1 MASTPSS
8 IGNVEQIGVG
18 DALNTWGFSLNA
30 CIDRLTEMGVGVTS
44 ISLTGNKTLT
54 TTNYVANESRWGGL
68 RFTDGGLSSAPTVTF
83 PAETRS
89 WLVINTGSTYA
100 VNCLAAGSGVSAVSV
115 AAGKWAI
122 IDCDGTDMFIR
133 DLSNMGGD
141 LALSSI
147 ADIASARVIGNM
159 SGSTAAPSLI
169 TVYDEDNLASNSATG
184 LATQQSIKA
193 YVDTIASTGDL
204 ATVAGIAS
212 EITTVADIEDG
223 TVATNAVTDVAG
235 IASNV
240 TTVAGISGN
249 VTTVA
254 GISANVTTVA
264 GISANVTTVAGDSA
278 DIQALGPISANIT
291 TVAGISSD
299 VTTVAADATDIGT
312 VSTNIA
318 NVNTAATNIA
328 NVNTVAGISGNIT
341 TVAGISAD
349 VTTVATNVADVSNFA
364 DKYQISASDPTTRA
378 DASALQE
385 GDLYYNTTTDQFN
398 VYDGSAWQQAVFST
412 ANSVF
417 GPGSSTVGNVP
428 RYDNTSGT
436 SVDAGLAVGTSA
448 NNLVQ
453 LDGSARLPAVD
464 GSQLTNLPSSA
475 GVDLLTETVVSTG
488 VASVEFTGLDTSTYQ
503 TFVLEVTAA
512 SHADGSNQSFLVQLS
527 PDSGST
533 WRTTAYSGNASRF
546 TGSFSTITNTTG
558 AIQNQT
564 AIGAGDE
571 IYFVVSL
578 LGMSSAS
585 ELTAIQGQSSHY
597 RGTAWEA
604 AVTSGSYTTAEAH
617 DSVRVITTS
626 GNIDAGIFRIYG
638 LK

>member
-1 MASTPSS
+1 MASTPST
-8 IGNVEQIGVG
+8 IGNVEQIGIG
-18 DALNTWGFSLNA
+18 EQLATWGVSLNA
-30 CIDRLTEMGVGVTS
+30 VIDRLTEMAVGVTS
-44 ISLTGNKTLT
+44 VSLTGNYTLP

-68 RFTDGGLSSAPTVTF
+68 RFADGGLSSAPTVTF

-133 DLSNMGGD
+133 DLSTMGGD

-147 ADIASARVIGNM
+147 ADIASSRVIGNM

-169 TVYDEDNLASNSATG
+169 TVYDEDNMASNSATG

-278 DIQALGPISANIT
+278 DIQTLAPISANIT

-299 VTTVAADATDIGT
+299 VTAVAADATDIGT

-318 NVNTAATNIA
+318 SVNTCATNIVDIQNAATIA
-328 NVNTVAGISGNIT
+328 NGLVDKTGDTMTGELIMSDQLVTRPLLKDFGLEVSAIGNVGATRTFDITNANYFTATVDQASTFTFSNPTASGDACVFYIELTNGGAFTIT
-341 TVAGISAD
+341 WPGAVSWDAAAAPTLQASGVDVLAF
-349 VTTVATNVADVSNFA
+349 VTTDGG
-364 DKYQISASDPTTRA
+364 TT
-378 DASALQE
+378 
-385 GDLYYNTTTDQFN
+385 
-398 VYDGSAWQQAVFST
+398 
-412 ANSVF
+412 
-417 GPGSSTVGNVP
+417 
-428 RYDNTSGT
+428 
-436 SVDAGLAVGTSA
+436 
-448 NNLVQ
+448 
-453 LDGSARLPAVD
+453 
-464 GSQLTNLPSSA
+464 
-475 GVDLLTETVVSTG
+475 
-488 VASVEFTGLDTSTYQ
+488 
-503 TFVLEVTAA
+503 
-512 SHADGSNQSFLVQLS
+512 
-527 PDSGST
+527 
-533 WRTTAYSGNASRF
+533 
-546 TGSFSTITNTTG
+546 
-558 AIQNQT
+558 
-564 AIGAGDE
+564 
-571 IYFVVSL
+571 
-578 LGMSSAS
+578 
-585 ELTAIQGQSSHY
+585 Y
-597 RGTAWEA
+597 RGFPVWQA
-604 AVTSGSYTTAEAH
+604 A
-617 DSVRVITTS
+617 
-626 GNIDAGIFRIYG
+626 
-638 LK
+638 